1 MISTIQHP
9 LGKTF
14 AVLTKYYVGALS
26 AKLAHLDLDRHFYL
40 LHQIAASTEPLTQ
53 SQLGDIILQDKS
65 AMVRIVDYLVERGY
79 VKRIQNPS
87 DRREYFI
94 ALTSKARAIV
104 PEINE
109 AFENLD
115 QSALNFLSEKQLS
128 CLHECLDTISKNLAE
143 LPSTQV
149 KIEVKRKSRKEFK

>member
-1 MISTIQHP
+1 MKSTATETP

-40 LHQIAASTEPLTQ
+40 LHCIAVSDEPLTQ
-53 SQLGDIILQDKS
+53 SQLSDIILQDKS
-65 AMVRIVDYLVERGY
+65 AMVRIIDYLVERGY

-94 ALTSKARAIV
+94 ALTPKAKAIV
-104 PEINE
+104 PEINA
-109 AFENLD
+109 AFRRIA
-115 QSALNFLSEKQLS
+115 QHAG
-128 CLHECLDTISKNLAE
+128 
-143 LPSTQV
+143 
-149 KIEVKRKSRKEFK
+149 